1 MIEANHLM
9 LPASEDNLNKL
20 KTGVAVL
27 EEHVPGSAHSEQ
39 TLMIKLEPHM
49 EDYQTLSQLGTNNSP
64 ATSEHSQLW
73 TIGVETSAD
82 ATEQNI
88 CALVPDDVCPNSRTC
103 EGAEKQQGC
112 TSHRKNLLFAEHKP
126 SEELMTSDQ
135 LVMHSIS
142 DTTLA
147 PEVQG
152 HTMKQEVAVNTF
164 TVTNDRPHKGD
175 VFEVNLMASGDHEDN
190 SEQQDFSGHNCFICS
205 SCGQSF
211 NSFSLFQMHQCKNL
225 T

>member
-1 MIEANHLM
+1 M
-9 LPASEDNLNKL
+9 LPAPEDNLAKL
-20 KTGVAVL
+20 KPGVAVL

-39 TLMIKLEPHM
+39 TLAIKLEPHM
-49 EDYQTLSQLGTNNSP
+49 EDYQTLSQLGTNDSP

-73 TIGVETSAD
+73 TIGAETSGD

-88 CALVPDDVCPNSRTC
+88 RALAPGDACPNSRTC

-112 TSHRKNLLFAEHKP
+112 ASRGKNLLFAEHKP

-135 LVMHSIS
+135 LVTHSIS
-142 DTTLA
+142 DQ
-147 PEVQG
+147 VQG
-152 HTMKQEVAVNTF
+152 HAMKQEVAVHTF
-164 TVTNDRPHKGD
+164 AITNDSPHKGD
-175 VFEVNLMASGDHEDN
+175 VFEVNLMASGDHEGS

-211 NSFSLFQMHQCKNL
+211 NSFGLFQMHQCKNPA
-225 T
+225 